1 MYANVIICLLIIQ
14 FTVEN
19 NQVGISSIP
28 SNNYSIY
35 TNSSAGTLAA
45 TVFITY
51 SLPLTTSINVEMT
64 SYLYTPYYN
73 FDAWKYWWI
82 PSPLDITNRS
92 SNQILYPTW
101 SGWWYGS
108 NSINWGDVSR
118 NSMMCNGSD
127 GKQYAITPVNI
138 YLSSSSHYQG
148 ELRIDLQFTQSNYYY
163 YYWYWYYYGF
173 VSGLSVQVKPNY
185 NCPPLQYYDT
195 TIQQCVNMCAC
206 GLAVPKDNAFCAT
219 LSKLQLI
226 ILTLVENVIT
236 HFSDPYWNF
245 VTFAHHTITY
255 QVPYSSPAIPPISTR
270 LYYTLQDWIT
280 RYYADF
286 YFYNNANNT
295 NNVHILLKLD
305 LQYENS
311 KYTTKAAYGTDVPD
325 VALTLVDG
333 TIVKAGGSAS
343 IVVDD
348 MLSPLTKSCNRSSD
362 GVKIQFVPFVASVSF
377 GKPISSLGTHNFTI
391 NARLTSTVRVIDSWL
406 QYYTDTIT
414 LSITVGPGN

>member
-1 MYANVIICLLIIQ
+1 M
-14 FTVEN
+14 
-19 NQVGISSIP
+19 SSHL
-28 SNNYSIY
+28 NAQYFY
-35 TNSSAGTLAA
+35 G
-45 TVFITY
+45 
-51 SLPLTTSINVEMT
+51 
-64 SYLYTPYYN
+64 
-73 FDAWKYWWI
+73 FDVWKYLWI
-82 PSPLDITNRS
+82 PSSLDTTNRS
-92 SNQILYPTW
+92 YQILNPTW
-101 SGWWYGS
+101 YGWWSGS
-108 NSINWGDVSR
+108 NTINWGDVSN
-118 NSMMCNGSD
+118 NSMMCNNSNGR
-127 GKQYAITPVNI
+127 QYAITPVNI
-138 YLSSSSHYQG
+138 YLSSSLRNEG

-280 RYYADF
+280 RYYADY

-325 VALTLVDG
+325 VVLTLVDG
-333 TIVKAGGSAS
+333 TIIKAGGSAS

-362 GVKIQFVPFVASVSF
+362 GVKIQFVPFVASISF

-391 NARLTSTVRVIDSWL
+391 NAQLASTNRIVNSWL

-414 LSITVGPGN
+414 VSITVGPGNSFI